1 MVIEPSGVQHTH
13 DFGWVRCASLIWNDK
28 YDFRQKLH
36 DVEFNYHF
44 FKAILKSQNS
54 VSWKDESGNAFTS
67 HFICETEMMWF
78 RTKMMWF
85 KNRNDAIWKI
95 NDVI

>member
-1 MVIEPSGVQHTH
+1 MILDEYAVQVL
-13 DFGWVRCASLIWNDK
+13 FEMASMIADK
-28 YDFRQKLH
+28 SCTMRSSITFT
-36 DVEFNYHF
+36 
-44 FKAILKSQNS
+44 AILKSQNS

-67 HFICETEMMWF
+67 RFVCETEMMWF
-78 RTKMMWF
+78 RTKIMWF

>member
-1 MVIEPSGVQHTH
+1 MVIEPSGVQYTH
-13 DFGWVRCASLIWNDK
+13 DFGQVGSTSLIWNDK

-36 DVEFNYHF
+36 NVEFNYHF
-44 FKAILKSQNS
+44 FTAILKSQNS

-67 HFICETEMMWF
+67 HFVCEAEMMWF